1 MRCTNTLRQV
11 WTRFDYDIHSLN
23 YEYSTDLTHSPTKS
37 TEPIRPP
44 RNRFLAWWFLT
55 SIGAVAFLTVG
66 TLASYHAELRNDQY
80 QLIHLGQTLY
90 HGGRLYVDCWEN
102 KPPGIAWI
110 TLLGLWMTKGN
121 PVGAWLP
128 LAPMA
133 LAAVAL
139 FGIAVRRTLG
149 DTTAYLSVLMVAVI
163 YSLRLYDSPS
173 INPDF
178 YSSILELA
186 ALALWCHAMAPVD
199 QSHKGIR
206 RSRNLKCLL
215 AGLIWLAATMCKQ
228 VGCVGLLAITLTL
241 AVLAIRN
248 ANARA
253 WFTSTLFVWLGF
265 ALGLLTVGAVLAY
278 QGIIGEAWRAI
289 VLFNTT
295 LASPGALF
303 SRLENDLP
311 RISSE
316 FAPLALPIWLA
327 LIGLVLSLRRKPV
340 NDFTR
345 TMALGALTW
354 LILAGMFAL
363 LGPSR
368 AMRYWLA
375 LFPPLLILAS
385 TGVAQLVELFR
396 FSERGHRTTLVC
408 VFMTVAFLLTRPLYD
423 AMKHGIAA
431 SVVSWQKDSRERDRL
446 RAVGAE
452 IRNRTS
458 NDDRIYVWGYHAGVY
473 VYSNRLSASRFVYPR
488 SPQQADEILKTLEAG
503 RARLLLLPKG
513 GAIRFDPSCDE
524 ACANRFEKIK
534 SACKATEDVGDY
546 RVWDCQ

>member
-1 MRCTNTLRQV
+1 M

-23 YEYSTDLTHSPTKS
+23 NEYSTDLTHSPTKHA
-37 TEPIRPP
+37 EPIRPP
-44 RNRFLAWWFLT
+44 RCRFLAWWLLT
-55 SIGAVAFLTVG
+55 SIGAVAFLMVG

-110 TLLGLWMTKGN
+110 TLLGLWMTKGD

-139 FGIAVRRTLG
+139 FGMAVRRTLG
-149 DTTAYLSVLMVAVI
+149 DTTACLSVLMVAAI

-178 YSSILELA
+178 CSSILELA
-186 ALALWCHAMAPVD
+186 ALSLWCHAMAPLD
-199 QSHKGIR
+199 HAHKGIR
-206 RSRNLKCLL
+206 RSQLLKCLL

-241 AVLAIRN
+241 AVLAMWN
-248 ANARA
+248 ADARR
-253 WFTSTLFVWLGF
+253 WLSSTLVVWLGF
-265 ALGLLTVGAVLAY
+265 ALGLLTVGTVLAY
-278 QGIIGEAWRAI
+278 QGITGEAWRAI
-289 VLFNTT
+289 VSFNTT
-295 LASPGALF
+295 LASPGALL
-303 SRLENDLP
+303 SRIENDLP

-327 LIGLVLSLRRKPV
+327 LIGLVLSLRRKPA

-345 TMALGALTW
+345 TMAVGALTW

-375 LFPPLLILAS
+375 LFPPLLLLAS
-385 TGVAQLVELFR
+385 AGVAKLVELFR
-396 FSERGHRTTLVC
+396 LSERGHRTTLAC

-423 AMKHGIAA
+423 AMKHGVAA

-446 RAVGAE
+446 QAVGAE

-458 NDDRIYVWGYHAGVY
+458 SDDRIYVWGYHAGVY
-473 VYSNRLSASRFVYPR
+473 VYSDRLSASRFVYPR
-488 SPQQADEILKTLEAG
+488 SAQQTDEILTALESGHAK
-503 RARLLLLPKG
+503 LLLLPKG

-524 ACANRFEKIK
+524 ICANRIK
-534 SACKATEDVGDY
+534 RVMDGCQATEDVGDY
-546 RVWDCQ
+546 RVWACN